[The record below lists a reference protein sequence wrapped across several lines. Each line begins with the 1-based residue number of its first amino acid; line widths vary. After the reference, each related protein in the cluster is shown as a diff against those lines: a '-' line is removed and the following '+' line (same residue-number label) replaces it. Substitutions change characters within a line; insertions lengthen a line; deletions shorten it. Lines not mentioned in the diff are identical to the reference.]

1 MERSPPERDVLLATK
16 LQVPRSRPGLVPR
29 QQITRVR
36 VTTIGAGQEGWKA
49 NVPATVTWRQR

>member
-1 MERSPPERDVLLATK
+1 MTGPGWPDPGPAGAVIRA
-16 LQVPRSRPGLVPR
+16 VPGPGLVPR

-36 VTTIGAGQEGWKA
+36 VTTTGAGQEGWEA